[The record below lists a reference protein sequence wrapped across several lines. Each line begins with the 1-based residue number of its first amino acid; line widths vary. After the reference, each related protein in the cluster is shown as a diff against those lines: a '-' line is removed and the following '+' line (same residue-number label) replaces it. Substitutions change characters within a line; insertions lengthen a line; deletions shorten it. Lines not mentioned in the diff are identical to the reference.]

1 MPAVPLV
8 AVGAL
13 HEDARVAETLGKHLA
28 ADVVQP
34 DALADVAARLL
45 DHLVAVHVRQQ
56 PEAESANL
64 VCKIVNCHAKKVT
77 RKVRELGRNLYS
89 EFLRL
94 CAG

>member
-13 HEDARVAETLGKHLA
+13 HEDARVAETLGEHLA

-34 DALADVAARLL
+34 DALTDMAARLL

-64 VCKIVNCHAKKVT
+64 V
-77 RKVRELGRNLYS
+77 
-89 EFLRL
+89 
-94 CAG
+94 